1 MNEFTL
7 DMIYFIDSATR
18 IIMQLSIT
26 IFILKLI
33 KRSIKCENQTM
44 IK

>member
-1 MNEFTL
+1 MSELTF

>member
-1 MNEFTL
+1 MSEFTF
-7 DMIYFIDSATR
+7 DIIYYIDSGTR
-18 IIMQLSIT
+18 IIMQFSIT

-33 KRSIKCENQTM
+33 KRSIKCESQTM

>member
-1 MNEFTL
+1 MSEFTF
-7 DMIYFIDSATR
+7 DMIYFIDSVAR

>member
-1 MNEFTL
+1 MNEFTF

>member
-1 MNEFTL
+1 MSEFTY
-7 DMIYFIDSATR
+7 DMIYLIDSATR
-18 IIMQLSIT
+18 IIMQMSIF

-33 KRSIKCENQTM
+33 KRRIKCEDQTM